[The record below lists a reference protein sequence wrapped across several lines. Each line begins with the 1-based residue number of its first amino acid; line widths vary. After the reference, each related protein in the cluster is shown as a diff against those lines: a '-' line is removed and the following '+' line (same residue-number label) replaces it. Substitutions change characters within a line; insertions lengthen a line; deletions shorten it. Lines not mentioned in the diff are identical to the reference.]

1 MAKANETLRGYWMK
15 FRKAVPGKVQISIL
29 LISTVIGIA
38 LWAGWVD
45 PRLDHFVIE
54 VFVAVGLFVYA
65 IFVSL
70 EADDH
75 HDRTELL
82 GVMLAYVGFNFYVSY
97 NLTGQNTEI
106 PVIGGQMAG
115 ASPDLVQLGHW
126 LVVVGVIGLIF
137 NLICDRDT
145 ALANLAWHWRNNP
158 LVWMLRPIPRDFTP
172 IIERWQKRLQG
183 LSLPERPQ
191 LRRQPGKKPTTERL
205 PDKGQREASSSE

>member
-1 MAKANETLRGYWMK
+1 MANANETLRGYWMK
-15 FRKAVPGKVQISIL
+15 FRKNVPGKVQLSVL
-29 LISTVIGIA
+29 LISIITGVA

-45 PRLDHFVIE
+45 PGLDHFVIE
-54 VFVAVGLFVYA
+54 VFIAVGLFVYA
-65 IFVSL
+65 IFVAL
-70 EADDH
+70 ELDDH

-82 GVMLAYVGFNFYVSY
+82 GVMLSYVLFNFYVSY

-106 PVIGGQMAG
+106 PIIGGQMAG
-115 ASPDLVQLGHW
+115 AAPDLAQLGHW

-145 ALANLAWHWRNNP
+145 AVANLAWHWRNNP
-158 LVWMLRPIPRDFTP
+158 IVWLLRPVPRDFGDGLA
-172 IIERWQKRLQG
+172 RLREKFPKEF
-183 LSLPERPQ
+183 SRPQ

>member
-1 MAKANETLRGYWMK
+1 MKKSTRELWTK
-15 FRKAVPGKVQISIL
+15 FRKNVPGKVQLSIL

-65 IFVSL
+65 IFVAL
-70 EADDH
+70 ELDDH

-126 LVVVGVIGLIF
+126 LVIVGVIGLAF
-137 NLICDRDT
+137 NLVVDRDT

-158 LVWMLRPIPRDFTP
+158 LVWILRPIPRDFAP

-191 LRRQPGKKPTTERL
+191 LRRQPAGKQPVERR
-205 PDKGQREASSSE
+205 PDERQREASSSE